1 VPDAGEGAAP
11 PSGADGWPD
20 CAVVAMAGD
29 GGRHN
34 AATTITLSLNLMLV
48 DLLARRAGEH

>member
-1 VPDAGEGAAP
+1 
-11 PSGADGWPD
+11 
-20 CAVVAMAGD
+20 MAGD